1 MKKTKALHWFRQ
13 DLRLSDNPAL
23 YEASKHDEV
32 IPVYILDDLNSGA
45 YSMGGASRFWL
56 HQSLS
61 DLSNNLNQN
70 LSLYRGN
77 PLQTLIDIID
87 RFDIDVV
94 YWNRCYEP
102 WRIKR
107 DTQIKAQLES
117 KGIIVKTFNGSL
129 LWEPWTIRKDD
140 GTPYKVFTPFFVPNC
155 SADHYK

>member
-1 MKKTKALHWFRQ
+1 MSKSKALHWFRQ

-32 IPVYILDDLNSGA
+32 LPVFILDDFNSGE
-45 YSMGGASRFWL
+45 YSMGGASCFWL
-56 HQSLS
+56 HHSLS

-70 LSLYRGN
+70 LSLYQGN
-77 PLQTLIDIID
+77 PLQALLDIID
-87 RFDIDVV
+87 RFEIDVV

-117 KGIIVKTFNGSL
+117 KGILVKTFN
-129 LWEPWTIRKDD
+129 ENRK
-140 GTPYKVFTPFFVPNC
+140 YKITM
-155 SADHYK
+155 